1 MIVDTMSLLE
11 VAAELLKD
19 LKSEGIKKI
28 MKRLNNKKYREYII
42 KNGQSKKMIYFKSFD
57 IKTRRCNR
65 FAVLPFCKGKSGFK
79 KWGLGGIVVSFFYY
93 DKYPYIAWVT
103 NDFTSIVF
111 FKKHLFERYNQRF
124 VQDETMFSESLI
136 FDYFKSN
143 MLLCAD
149 CQHEDGSNGI
159 IGVVRDGVLFGERLS
174 DSVII
179 YKTYITVD
187 MLREEQRGKYKKL
200 YAMYCDNMLKLE
212 EVGMAA

>member
-1 MIVDTMSLLE
+1 MSLLE

-19 LKSEGIKKI
+19 LKSEGIEKI
-28 MKRLNNKKYREYII
+28 VKRLNDKKYRKYIV
-42 KNGQSKKMIYFKSFD
+42 KYGQSKKMIYFKPFD
-57 IKTRRCNR
+57 IETKRRNR
-65 FAVLPFCKGKSGFK
+65 FVVLPFCKGKSSFK
-79 KWGLGGIVVSFFYY
+79 KLGMGGIVVSLFYY

-124 VQDETMFSESLI
+124 VQDEIMFSESLI

-159 IGVVRDGVLFGERLS
+159 VGVVRDGVLFGERLS
-174 DSVII
+174 GSVII

-187 MLREEQRGKYKKL
+187 MLRKEQMGKYKKV
-200 YAMYCDNMLKLE
+200 YAMYCDNMRKLE
-212 EVGMAA
+212 EIGIAA